1 MGWVNCQKA
10 YMTCY
15 HTTSGW
21 IILIIIIETLNV
33 SVMAKFDSE
42 KYANPVYSV
51 GIYGGGNCL
60 NGD

>member
-1 MGWVNCQKA
+1 
-10 YMTCY
+10 MTCY